1 MNLYLF
7 ISAFIAEIAGT
18 VSGFG
23 SSSIFLPFA
32 NQFFDYKTALIL
44 VAIYHIFGNTTRLSL
59 TYQHLDKRIF
69 LLFGIPSILATFLG
83 ASLVDTIDSD
93 ILKIILAI
101 VLMLFASYSLWDP
114 RFHITPTPWIGR
126 IGGAISGFTAW
137 LIGTGWV
144 LRGAFMT
151 LFNLKKEQY
160 IATIASIALI
170 VDVTRIP
177 LYLEWWFLDSQYY
190 ILIPILFCIAFLGS
204 YIGKII
210 VRKIQTELLKKVIL
224 MSIILMSIYLGYQ
237 GGAEFFV
244 KV

>member
-1 MNLYLF
+1 MNPLFYL
-7 ISAFIAEIAGT
+7 SAFVAELAGT
-18 VSGFG
+18 ISGFG

-59 TYQHLDKRIF
+59 TYHHFDKRIF
-69 LLFGIPSILATFLG
+69 VLFGIPSIIATILG
-83 ASLVDTIDSD
+83 ASLVDQINTN

-101 VLMLFASYSLWDP
+101 VLVLFASYSLWNP
-114 RFHITPTPWIGR
+114 RFQITPTPWIGR
-126 IGGAISGFTAW
+126 IGGALSGFTAG
-137 LIGTGWV
+137 LIGTGGV

-160 IATIASIALI
+160 IATIAAIALL
-170 VDVTRIP
+170 VDITRIP
-177 LYLEWWFLDSQYY
+177 LYLSQWFLRSEYY

-210 VRKIQTELLKKVIL
+210 VTKIQTELLKK
-224 MSIILMSIYLGYQ
+224 IILIAIIFMSLYLGYQ
-237 GGAEFFV
+237 GVIGL
-244 KV
+244 